1 MRINWIIFLLLPSVL
16 LPALF
21 TGQEFLYRL
30 VYLLLAIIVLA
41 FLWAWYNSRGIVV
54 ERWLRSSRAQVGGLA
69 VERVVARN
77 PGRWPKFWVEIRDH
91 STLPEHQVGRLIP
104 SMPAGREL
112 SWTVKTLCH
121 RRGEF
126 SLGPITLVASDP
138 LGLFQMS
145 RRLPGASSL
154 IVYPMTIPLPGF
166 TPPGGQLSGGDAIRR
181 RTQEITTNVASVR
194 DYLPGDSFNRLHWPS
209 IARTGRLISKEFELD
224 PAGDVWLLLDME
236 ARVQAS
242 APKEA
247 PVEGFPLLR
256 AQRPWR
262 VDPATEEY
270 GVTIAASLAKHFLAQ
285 KKALGMVTYG
295 QRREM
300 VQVDRGERQLSKVL
314 EALAVIRA
322 QGQVPLAEVI
332 AAEGGSMGRGAMV
345 IVVTPSVE
353 ESWVAALRELRRRG
367 VGAVV
372 IHVEPS
378 TFAKAPNSLG
388 IIALLAAGGFPTY
401 LVKRDQPLEEALSQ
415 KIYEGKR

>member
-1 MRINWIIFLLLPSVL
+1 MRVNWIIFLLLPSVL
-16 LPALF
+16 LPALV

-30 VYLLLAIIVLA
+30 VYLLLAIMVLA
-41 FLWAWYNSRGIVV
+41 LLWVWYNSRGIVV
-54 ERWLRSSRAQVGGLA
+54 ERCLRSSRAQVRGLA
-69 VERVVARN
+69 VERIVARN

-91 STLPEHQVGRLIP
+91 STLPEHRVGRLLP
-104 SMPAGREL
+104 SMPAGGEL
-112 SWTVKTLCH
+112 SWTVKSLCH

-126 SLGPITLVASDP
+126 ALGPITLVTSDP

-145 RRLPGASSL
+145 RPLPAASSL
-154 IVYPMTIPLPGF
+154 IVYPMTLPLPGF

-224 PAGDVWLLLDME
+224 PTADVWLLLDME
-236 ARVQAS
+236 AGVQAG
-242 APKEA
+242 APEEV

-256 AQRPWR
+256 APRPWR
-262 VDPATEEY
+262 IDPTTEEY

-285 KKALGMVTYG
+285 KKALGMATYG

-332 AAEGGSMGRGAMV
+332 AAEGGGMGRGALAIV
-345 IVVTPSVE
+345 ITPSTE
-353 ESWVAALRELRRRG
+353 EGWIAALRELRRRG
-367 VGAVV
+367 VSAVV
-372 IHVEPS
+372 IHLEPS
-378 TFAKAPNSLG
+378 TFAEAPSSLG
-388 IIALLAAGGFPTY
+388 IITLLAAGGFPTY

-415 KIYEGKR
+415 KIYEGQR

>member
-16 LPALF
+16 LPALL

-30 VYLLLAIIVLA
+30 VYLLLSIIVLA

-54 ERWLRSSRAQVGGLA
+54 ERRLRSSRAQVGGLA

-104 SMPAGREL
+104 SLPVGREL

-126 SLGPITLVASDP
+126 ALGPITLVASDP

-145 RRLPGASSL
+145 RPLPGTSSL
-154 IVYPMTIPLPGF
+154 IVYPMTVLLPGF

-224 PAGDVWLLLDME
+224 PTADVWLLLDME
-236 ARVQAS
+236 DRVQAG
-242 APKEA
+242 APEEA
-247 PVEGFPLLR
+247 PVEGFPLLG
-256 AQRPWR
+256 APRPWR
-262 VDPATEEY
+262 VAPTTEEY

-300 VQVDRGERQLSKVL
+300 VQVDRGERQLSKLL

-332 AAEGGSMGRGAMV
+332 AAQGGGMGRGAMAIV
-345 IVVTPSVE
+345 ITPSTE
-353 ESWVAALRELRRRG
+353 EGWVAALRELRRRG
-367 VGAVV
+367 VSTVV
-372 IHVEPS
+372 IHIEPS
-378 TFAKAPNSLG
+378 TFAEAPSSLG
-388 IIALLAAGGFPTY
+388 IIALLATGGFPTY
-401 LVKRDQPLEEALSQ
+401 LVKRDQPLEGALSQ

>member
-41 FLWAWYNSRGIVV
+41 FFWAWYNSRGIVV

-112 SWTVKTLCH
+112 SWTVKTPCH

-262 VDPATEEY
+262 VDPTTEEY

-353 ESWVAALRELRRRG
+353 EGWVAALRELRRRG

-378 TFAKAPNSLG
+378 TFAPAPNSLG

>member
-1 MRINWIIFLLLPSVL
+1 MRVNWIIFLLLPSVL
-16 LPALF
+16 LPALV

-30 VYLLLAIIVLA
+30 VYLLLAIILFA
-41 FLWAWYNSRGIVV
+41 FLWVWYNSRGIVM

-69 VERVVARN
+69 VERIVARN
-77 PGRWPKFWVEIRDH
+77 PGRWPKFWIEIRDH
-91 STLPEHQVGRLIP
+91 SILPEHRVGRLIP

-121 RRGEF
+121 CRGEF
-126 SLGPITLVASDP
+126 ALGPITLVASDP

-145 RRLPGASSL
+145 RPLPGASSL
-154 IVYPMTIPLPGF
+154 IVYPMTVPLPGF

-224 PAGDVWLLLDME
+224 PTADIWLLLDME
-236 ARVQAS
+236 ARVQFS
-242 APKEA
+242 APEEA
-247 PVEGFPLLR
+247 PVEGFSLLR
-256 AQRPWR
+256 APRPWR
-262 VDPATEEY
+262 VDPTTEEY

-322 QGQVPLAEVI
+322 QGRVPLAEVI
-332 AAEGGSMGRGAMV
+332 AAEGGGMGRGAMAIV
-345 IVVTPSVE
+345 ITPSTE
-353 ESWVAALRELRRRG
+353 EGWLAALRELRRRG
-367 VGAVV
+367 VSAVV
-372 IHVEPS
+372 IHIEPS
-378 TFAKAPNSLG
+378 TFTEAPTSLG
-388 IIALLAAGGFPTY
+388 IITLLAARGFPTY
-401 LVKRDQPLEEALSQ
+401 LVKRDQPLEEALGQ
-415 KIYEGKR
+415 KIYEGQR

>member
-16 LPALF
+16 LPALV

-30 VYLLLAIIVLA
+30 VYLLLAITVLA
-41 FLWAWYNSRGIVV
+41 FLWAWYNSRGIAV
-54 ERWLRSSRAQVGGLA
+54 ERSLRSSRAQVGGLA
-69 VERVVARN
+69 VEKIVARN
-77 PGRWPKFWVEIRDH
+77 PGRWPKFWIEIRDH

-104 SMPAGREL
+104 SMAAGREL

-126 SLGPITLVASDP
+126 ALGPITLVASDP

-145 RRLPGASSL
+145 RPLQGASSL
-154 IVYPMTIPLPGF
+154 IVYPITVPLPGF
-166 TPPGGQLSGGDAIRR
+166 IPPGGQLSGGDAIRR

-194 DYLPGDSFNRLHWPS
+194 DYLPGDSFNRLHWLS

-224 PAGDVWLLLDME
+224 PTADVWLLLDME
-236 ARVQAS
+236 ARVQVSAS
-242 APKEA
+242 EEA
-247 PVEGFPLLR
+247 PVEGFPVLR
-256 AQRPWR
+256 APRPWR
-262 VDPATEEY
+262 VEPTTEEY

-300 VQVDRGERQLSKVL
+300 VQVDRGERQLSKIL

-322 QGQVPLAEVI
+322 QGQAALAEVI
-332 AAEGGSMGRGAMV
+332 AAEGGGMGRGAMA
-345 IVVTPSVE
+345 IVVTPSTE
-353 ESWVAALRELRRRG
+353 EGWVAALREVRRRG
-367 VGAVV
+367 VSAVV
-372 IHVEPS
+372 IHIEPS
-378 TFAKAPNSLG
+378 TFAEAPNSLG
-388 IIALLAAGGFPTY
+388 IITLLAVAGFPTY

-415 KIYEGKR
+415 KIYEGQR

>member
-1 MRINWIIFLLLPSVL
+1 MRVNWIIFLLLPLVL
-16 LPALF
+16 LPALA

-30 VYLLLAIIVLA
+30 VYLLLAIVVLA

-54 ERWLRSSRAQVGGLA
+54 ERRLRSSRAQVGGLA
-69 VERVVARN
+69 VERIAARN

-91 STLPEHQVGRLIP
+91 STLPEHQVGHLIP

-126 SLGPITLVASDP
+126 ALGPITLVASDP

-145 RRLPGASSL
+145 RPLPGASSL

-224 PAGDVWLLLDME
+224 PTADIWLLLDME

-242 APKEA
+242 APEEA
-247 PVEGFPLLR
+247 PVEGFSLLR
-256 AQRPWR
+256 APRPWR
-262 VDPATEEY
+262 VAPTTEEY

-300 VQVDRGERQLSKVL
+300 VQVDRGDRQLSKLL

-332 AAEGGSMGRGAMV
+332 AAQGGGMGRGAMAIV
-345 IVVTPSVE
+345 ITPSTE
-353 ESWVAALRELRRRG
+353 EGWVAALRELRRRG
-367 VGAVV
+367 VSAVV
-372 IHVEPS
+372 IHIEPS
-378 TFAKAPNSLG
+378 TFAEAPSSLG
-388 IIALLAAGGFPTY
+388 IITLLAAGGFPTY
-401 LVKRDQPLEEALSQ
+401 LVKRDQPLEEALGQ
-415 KIYEGKR
+415 KIYGGLR

>member
-1 MRINWIIFLLLPSVL
+1 MRVNWIIFLLLPSVL
-16 LPALF
+16 VPALA

-30 VYLLLAIIVLA
+30 TYLLLATIVLA

-54 ERWLRSSRAQVGGLA
+54 ERRLRSSRAQVSRLA
-69 VERVVARN
+69 VERIVARN
-77 PGRWPKFWVEIRDH
+77 PGRWPRFWVEIRDQ
-91 STLPEHQVGRLIP
+91 STLAEHQVGRLLP
-104 SMPAGREL
+104 SIPAGREL

-126 SLGPITLVASDP
+126 ALGPIALVASDP
-138 LGLFQMS
+138 LGLFQM
-145 RRLPGASSL
+145 RHPLPGTSTL
-154 IVYPMTIPLPGF
+154 IVYPMTVPLSGF

-224 PAGDVWLLLDME
+224 PTADVWLLLDME
-236 ARVQAS
+236 ARVQAG
-242 APKEA
+242 APEGA
-247 PVEGFPLLR
+247 RVEGFPLLR
-256 AQRPWR
+256 APRSRQ
-262 VDPATEEY
+262 VDPTTEEY

-332 AAEGGSMGRGAMV
+332 AAEGGGMGRGAMAIV
-345 IVVTPSVE
+345 ITPATE

-367 VGAVV
+367 VSAVV
-372 IHVEPS
+372 IHIEPS
-378 TFAKAPNSLG
+378 TFAEAPDSLG
-388 IIALLAAGGFPTY
+388 VITLLVADGFPTY
-401 LVKRDQPLEEALSQ
+401 LVKRGQPLEEALSQ
-415 KIYEGKR
+415 KVYKGQR

>member
-1 MRINWIIFLLLPSVL
+1 MRVNWVIFLLLPSVL
-16 LPALF
+16 LPALV

-30 VYLLLAIIVLA
+30 VYLLLATMVLA
-41 FLWAWYNSRGIVV
+41 FLWTWYNSRGIVV
-54 ERWLRSSRAQVGGLA
+54 ERLLRSSRAQVGGLA
-69 VERVVARN
+69 VERIVAHN
-77 PGRWPKFWVEIRDH
+77 PGRWPKFWAEIRDH

-126 SLGPITLVASDP
+126 ALGPITLVASDP

-145 RRLPGASSL
+145 RPLPSASSL
-154 IVYPMTIPLPGF
+154 IVYPRTVPLPGF

-224 PAGDVWLLLDME
+224 PTADIWLLLDME
-236 ARVQAS
+236 VQVHFG
-242 APKEA
+242 APEEA

-256 AQRPWR
+256 APPSWWL
-262 VDPATEEY
+262 DPTTEEY

-332 AAEGGSMGRGAMV
+332 AAQGGSMGRGAMAIV
-345 IVVTPSVE
+345 ITPSTE
-353 ESWVAALRELRRRG
+353 EGWVAALRELRRRG
-367 VGAVV
+367 VNAVV
-372 IHVEPS
+372 IHIEPS
-378 TFAKAPNSLG
+378 TFAKAPSSLG
-388 IIALLAAGGFPTY
+388 LITLLAAGGFPTY

-415 KIYEGKR
+415 KIYEGQR

>member
-16 LPALF
+16 LPALV

-41 FLWAWYNSRGIVV
+41 FLWTWYNSRGIVV
-54 ERWLRSSRAQVGGLA
+54 ERRLRSSRAQVGGLA
-69 VERVVARN
+69 VERIAAHN

-112 SWTVKTLCH
+112 SWTVKSLCH

-126 SLGPITLVASDP
+126 ALGPITLVASDP
-138 LGLFQMS
+138 LGLFQIS
-145 RRLPGASSL
+145 RPLPGASSL

-224 PAGDVWLLLDME
+224 PTADVWLLLDME
-236 ARVQAS
+236 ARVHFS
-242 APKEA
+242 APEEA

-256 AQRPWR
+256 APRPWR
-262 VDPATEEY
+262 VAPTTEEY

-300 VQVDRGERQLSKVL
+300 VQVDRGKRQLSKVL

-322 QGQVPLAEVI
+322 QGQVTLAEVI
-332 AAEGGSMGRGAMV
+332 AAQGGGMGRGAMAIV
-345 IVVTPSVE
+345 ITPSTE
-353 ESWVAALRELRRRG
+353 EGWGAALRELRRRG
-367 VGAVV
+367 VSAVA
-372 IHVEPS
+372 IHIEPS
-378 TFAKAPNSLG
+378 TFAEAPSSLG
-388 IIALLAAGGFPTY
+388 IIALLAADGFPTY

-415 KIYEGKR
+415 KIYEGQR

>member
-1 MRINWIIFLLLPSVL
+1 VRVNWTVFLILPLVL
-16 LPALF
+16 LPALV

-30 VYLLLAIIVLA
+30 VYLLLAIIVFA
-41 FLWAWYNSRGIVV
+41 FLWAWYNSQGIVV
-54 ERWLRSSRAQVGGLA
+54 ERRLRSSRAQVDGLA
-69 VERVVARN
+69 VERIVVRN

-104 SMPAGREL
+104 SLPAGREL

-126 SLGPITLVASDP
+126 TLGPITLVASDP
-138 LGLFQMS
+138 LGLVQMG
-145 RRLPGASSL
+145 RPLPGTSSL

-166 TPPGGQLSGGDAIRR
+166 APPGGQLSGGDAIRR

-224 PAGDVWLLLDME
+224 PTADIWLLLDME

-242 APKEA
+242 APEEA
-247 PVEGFPLLR
+247 RVERFPLLR
-256 AQRPWR
+256 APRPWQ
-262 VDPATEEY
+262 VAPTTEEY

-295 QRREM
+295 QRREI
-300 VQVDRGERQLSKVL
+300 VQVDRGERQLSKLL

-322 QGQVPLAEVI
+322 QGHVSLAEVI
-332 AAEGGSMGRGAMV
+332 AAEGGSMGRGAMAIV
-345 IVVTPSVE
+345 ITPSTE
-353 ESWVAALRELRRRG
+353 EDWVAALRDLRRRR
-367 VGAVV
+367 VNVVV
-372 IHVEPS
+372 IHIEPR
-378 TFAKAPNSLG
+378 TFAQAPSSLG
-388 IIALLAAGGFPTY
+388 LIALLAAGGFPTY
-401 LVKRDQPLEEALSQ
+401 LVKRDQPLDEALSQ

>member
-1 MRINWIIFLLLPSVL
+1 MRINWIIFLLLPLVL
-16 LPALF
+16 LPALV

-77 PGRWPKFWVEIRDH
+77 PGRWPRFWVEIRDH

-145 RRLPGASSL
+145 RPLPGASSL
-154 IVYPMTIPLPGF
+154 IVYPMTVPLPGF

-224 PAGDVWLLLDME
+224 PTADVWLLLDME
-236 ARVQAS
+236 ARVQAN

-247 PVEGFPLLR
+247 PVEGFPLFR
-256 AQRPWR
+256 APRPWR
-262 VDPATEEY
+262 VVPTTEEY

-332 AAEGGSMGRGAMV
+332 AAEGGGMGRGAMV
-345 IVVTPSVE
+345 IVITPSIE

-367 VGAVV
+367 VSAVV
-372 IHVEPS
+372 IHIEPS
-378 TFAKAPNSLG
+378 TFTEAPNSLG

>member
-1 MRINWIIFLLLPSVL
+1 MRVNWIIFLLLPSVL
-16 LPALF
+16 LPALA

-41 FLWAWYNSRGIVV
+41 LLWAWYNSRGIVV
-54 ERWLRSSRAQVGGLA
+54 ERRLRSSRAQVGGLA
-69 VERVVARN
+69 VERIVARN

-91 STLPEHQVGRLIP
+91 STLPEHQVGRLLP

-121 RRGEF
+121 CRGEF
-126 SLGPITLVASDP
+126 ALGPITLVASDP
-138 LGLFQMS
+138 LGLFQMN
-145 RRLPGASSL
+145 RPLPGASSL
-154 IVYPMTIPLPGF
+154 IVYPMTVPLPGF

-224 PAGDVWLLLDME
+224 PTADIWLLLDME
-236 ARVQAS
+236 GRVQAR
-242 APKEA
+242 APEEA

-256 AQRPWR
+256 APRPWR
-262 VDPATEEY
+262 VDPTTEEY

-285 KKALGMVTYG
+285 KKALGVVTYG

-322 QGQVPLAEVI
+322 QGQIPLAEVI
-332 AAEGGSMGRGAMV
+332 AAEGGGMGRGAMAIV
-345 IVVTPSVE
+345 ITPSTE
-353 ESWVAALRELRRRG
+353 EGWVAALRELRRRG
-367 VGAVV
+367 ISAVV
-372 IHVEPS
+372 IHIEPS
-378 TFAKAPNSLG
+378 TFTEAPSSLG
-388 IIALLAAGGFPTY
+388 IITLLAAGGFPTY

-415 KIYEGKR
+415 KIYEGQR

>member
-1 MRINWIIFLLLPSVL
+1 MRVNWIIFLLLPSVL
-16 LPALF
+16 LPALV
-21 TGQEFLYRL
+21 TGEEFLYRL

-91 STLPEHQVGRLIP
+91 PTLPEHQVGRLIL
-104 SMPAGREL
+104 SMPARREL

-126 SLGPITLVASDP
+126 ALGPITLVASDP

-145 RRLPGASSL
+145 RLLPVASSL
-154 IVYPMTIPLPGF
+154 IVYPMTVPLPGF
-166 TPPGGQLSGGDAIRR
+166 TPPGGQLSGGDAIRHR
-181 RTQEITTNVASVR
+181 AQEITTNVATVR
-194 DYLPGDSFNRLHWPS
+194 EYLPGDSFNRLHWPS

-224 PAGDVWLLLDME
+224 PTADVWLLLDME

-242 APKEA
+242 APEEA

-256 AQRPWR
+256 APRPWR
-262 VDPATEEY
+262 VDPTTEEY

-314 EALAVIRA
+314 VALAVIRA

-332 AAEGGSMGRGAMV
+332 AAEGSGMRRGAMAIV
-345 IVVTPSVE
+345 ITPSAE
-353 ESWVAALRELRRRG
+353 EDWVAALRELRRRG

-372 IHVEPS
+372 IHIEPS
-378 TFAKAPNSLG
+378 TFAEAPGSLG
-388 IIALLAAGGFPTY
+388 IITLLAADGFPTY
-401 LVKRDQPLEEALSQ
+401 LVKRDQPLEEALSR
-415 KIYEGKR
+415 KIYEGQR